1 VRNVLFL
8 IGFLGLFQLGFST
21 DATAQIPQLCVDSTR
36 IDPFFQCNDPAFI
49 PVCGCNFVTYRN
61 ECVAFRNGGVNNILY
76 TGVCQNEYVF
86 ADLYPNIVQD
96 NINLYVQF
104 YEKGSATIQIRDVF
118 GNIKLTQNH
127 LSIDNRQF
135 TFSASEYRTGI
146 YYVFVIAGNV
156 STVLKFVKI

>member
-1 VRNVLFL
+1 VRNV
-8 IGFLGLFQLGFST
+8 IVFLGILALFQFGFT
-21 DATAQIPQLCVDSTR
+21 TTANAQFIPPCVDSTR

-49 PVCGCNFVTYRN
+49 PVCGCNLVTYRN

-76 TGVCQNEYVF
+76 TGVCQNDYVF
-86 ADLYPNIVQD
+86 ADLYPNVVQD
-96 NINLYVQF
+96 DINLFVQF
-104 YEKGSATIQIRDVF
+104 ADKGSATIQIRDVF
-118 GNIKLTQNH
+118 GNLKVTQNH